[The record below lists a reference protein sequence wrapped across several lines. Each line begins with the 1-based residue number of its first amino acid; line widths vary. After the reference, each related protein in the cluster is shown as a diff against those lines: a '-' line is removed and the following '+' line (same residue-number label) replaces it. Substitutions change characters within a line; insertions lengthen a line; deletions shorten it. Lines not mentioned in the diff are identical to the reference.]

1 MPFIVGKKSQPASGG
16 SISITPTGFIVHVFD
31 TGGVDNFITN
41 GPLIVDVLVVGAGG
55 GSGYSGAP
63 NSSTDS
69 RSSSSGGGGAG
80 SVLIR
85 KWQSLNGSTTYPV
98 IIGGAGVSQSARK
111 STDPSN
117 LSTPG
122 GDTIFNSPGNNGVP
136 EFRAPG
142 GAHGGENVN
151 WNEGYINPTPTN
163 NPLGSGGGGSIAWGG
178 NIVVNGGNGAN
189 VSGFG
194 FGGGPSPAGSNSTY
208 STIIGGG
215 GGGAGSAGRP
225 GGWST
230 PFASDPTISRGGNGL
245 PISDITENPLDY
257 AGVGGSG
264 NLIPG
269 YQNGWRNPQDIN
281 SPTHY
286 GRGGTVGSPSNRQS
300 QDGVVIIKYI

>member
-41 GPLIVDVLVVGAGG
+41 GPLLVDILVVGAGG
-55 GSGYSGAP
+55 GSGYSGDP
-63 NSSTDS
+63 YPSPDS
-69 RSSSSGGGGAG
+69 RGASAGGGGAG
-80 SVLIR
+80 SVFIR

-98 IIGGAGVSQSARK
+98 IIGGAGFSQAVRK
-111 STDPSN
+111 STDSSN

-122 GDTIFNSPGNNGVP
+122 GDTIFNSPGNNGAP

-142 GAHGGENVN
+142 GAHGGESVN
-151 WNEGYINPTPTN
+151 WIDGYTNLTPTN
-163 NPLGSGGGGSIAWGG
+163 NPLGSGGGGSISWSRRFAVSGG
-178 NIVVNGGNGAN
+178 TGAN

-194 FGGGPSPAGSNSTY
+194 FEGGPSPIDSNSTFA
-208 STIIGGG
+208 TILGGG
-215 GGGAGSAGRP
+215 GGGAGSAGKP
-225 GGWST
+225 GGWSI

-245 PISDITENPLDY
+245 PISYITENPLDY

-264 NLIPG
+264 SFIPG
-269 YQNGWRNPQDIN
+269 TSNGWRNPQDIN

-286 GRGGTVGSPSNRQS
+286 GRGGIVGSPSNRQS
-300 QDGVVIIKYI
+300 QDGVVIIRYI